1 MARTLVTEFQRQIEA
16 VRHEAFAAGYAAA
29 MDAVFQLASLPA
41 RQVAGSAVS
50 RNRGNGRGLGWA
62 AREAAPVQ
70 EKSVPRR
77 RTARAGVNGQITGAG
92 TRSPRSEARR
102 MPRGTNA
109 QMIEEILKEVA
120 PRALRPTEIRK
131 ALLQTKRISVSFPSI
146 GNALGQLAARN
157 GAEQVGDSKTWRS
170 PGTSKMRSD

>member
-41 RQVAGSAVS
+41 RQVAGSPVS
-50 RNRGNGRGLGWA
+50 RNRGNGRRLGWA
-62 AREAAPVQ
+62 AREAAPIQ
-70 EKSVPRR
+70 EKSVARR

-92 TRSPRSEARR
+92 RSPRSEARR

-170 PGTSKMRSD
+170 PGISKLRSD